1 MPNATLTPFL
11 FLVPQAALLHTW
23 LITLHQVNQR
33 CKTVSSFVPESG
45 FLGNDASK
53 AALVD
58 QWAHFGETE
67 IATFSYEIMALVAGY
82 LGPYSKEVCAVDS
95 TRV

>member
-1 MPNATLTPFL
+1 MTNAILTLFL

-33 CKTVSSFVPESG
+33 CKTVSSFVPEPG
-45 FLGNDASK
+45 FLGKDASE

-58 QWAHFGETE
+58 HLVHFGETE

-82 LGPYSKEVCAVDS
+82 LGPYSKEVCAIDS
-95 TRV
+95 TRI

>member
-1 MPNATLTPFL
+1 MPEP
-11 FLVPQAALLHTW
+11 
-23 LITLHQVNQR
+23 
-33 CKTVSSFVPESG
+33 G
-45 FLGNDASK
+45 FLGKDASE

-67 IATFSYEIMALVAGY
+67 IATFSYEIMVLVAGY

-95 TRV
+95 TRI